1 MTTPAHT
8 VYLGIR
14 GYAIALSR
22 STGEERWRT
31 NLKGAEFVNLT
42 LDGDQ
47 LLATTKGEIYC
58 LDATTG
64 EIRWHNT
71 LSGCGWGIATVVT
84 AAAPTHSI
92 GPEAEERRRQEEA
105 ATAAEANKA

>member
-1 MTTPAHT
+1 VTTPAHT

-47 LLATTKGEIYC
+47 LLATTKGEI
-58 LDATTG
+58 
-64 EIRWHNT
+64 RWHNT